1 MHARVILFGL
11 GSIGRE
17 IARLAMERGMEI
29 VAAVDMDPMKIGK
42 RLGDFTGMESG
53 VAVSSSLD
61 DALAKEADIVVNSTV
76 SALRILEPDIIKCV
90 KAGKNFIST
99 CEELVYPYAQH
110 KEIANR
116 IDILAR
122 EKCVSVLGIGVNPG
136 FVMDRL
142 VLSLAGTTKLIRKV
156 KVTRI
161 VNTSERRLPLQKK
174 TGAGMSVQEFEEG
187 VKKGVTR
194 HVGMLESA
202 AIIADGLGLELD
214 GITESI
220 EPVVADREIESEYIR
235 VARGKV
241 SGLRQVCRGMKGGD
255 EIIRLE
261 LGMHLG
267 AEAYDRIEIEGV
279 PRIDLKI
286 DGGIHG
292 DLATVGIVVNHI
304 NKVIN
309 ASPGLLTV
317 KDMA

>member
-11 GSIGRE
+11 GSIGSE
-17 IARLAMERGMEI
+17 IAKLAMKRGMEI
-29 VAAVDMDPMKIGK
+29 VAAVDMDLMKIGK
-42 RLGDFTGMESG
+42 HLGDFTGTETEI
-53 VAVSSSLD
+53 AVSPSLD
-61 DALAKEADIVVNSTV
+61 DALAEEADIVVNSTV
-76 SALRILEPDIIKCV
+76 SSLRILEPDIIKCV

-110 KEIANR
+110 KEIAKR
-116 IDILAR
+116 IDRLAR
-122 EKCVSVLGIGVNPG
+122 ERSVSVLGIGVNPG

-142 VLSLAGTTKLIRKV
+142 VLSLAGTTRLIRKV

-174 TGAGMSVQEFEEG
+174 TGAGMSVWEFEES
-187 VKKGVTR
+187 VKKGMVR

-220 EPVVADREIESEYIR
+220 EPVVAAENLTGGQIR
-235 VARGKV
+235 VARGVV
-241 SGLRQVCRGMKGGD
+241 SGLRQVCSGMKGGE

-267 AEAYDRIEIEGV
+267 AEAYDRIEIEGI

-304 NKVIN
+304 NKVIS

-317 KDMA
+317 KDMV